1 MIYFKNDYQEGCAK
15 EILDALIRTNLE
27 STVGYG
33 LDNYTLKA
41 KELIQKEIN
50 CPNADI
56 HFLVGGTQTNLC
68 AISVLRPYEAVISCD
83 TGHIN
88 VHECG
93 AIENTGHKIISVPN
107 IDGKLDLTALIKTI
121 EEHKSFHM
129 LVPKMVYISNSTEL
143 GTIYN
148 KKDLIALREI
158 CNKYNLYLFVDGAR
172 LGLAL
177 TSKSNDLT
185 MADLAKYCDMFY
197 IGGTKNG
204 TLFGE
209 ALIIIND
216 TLKPFF
222 KYIMKQNGAVLAKGR
237 LLGVQFMELFT
248 NNLFYN
254 LAKHANLM
262 AENLRKVLAKY
273 NIEEYIKN
281 DTNQIFIKM
290 NINLYNKI
298 KDKVEFEIQK
308 QKEDYIKL
316 RLVTSFATTSKDVE
330 ELDKIL
336 QENS

>member
-316 RLVTSFATTSKDVE
+316 RLVTSFATTSKDIE

>member
-1 MIYFKNDYQEGCAK
+1 M
-15 EILDALIRTNLE
+15 
-27 STVGYG
+27 
-33 LDNYTLKA
+33 
-41 KELIQKEIN
+41 
-50 CPNADI
+50 
-56 HFLVGGTQTNLC
+56 C

-129 LVPKMVYISNSTEL
+129 LVPKMIYISNSTEL

-148 KKDLIALREI
+148 KKDLITLREI
-158 CNKYNLYLFVDGAR
+158 CDKYNLYLFVDGAK
-172 LGLAL
+172 LGSAL

-204 TLFGE
+204 
-209 ALIIIND
+209 
-216 TLKPFF
+216 
-222 KYIMKQNGAVLAKGR
+222 AVLAKGR
-237 LLGVQFMELFT
+237 LLGIQFMELFT

-273 NIEEYIKN
+273 NIEEYVKN

-298 KDKVEFEIQK
+298 KDKVEFEIQN
-308 QKEDYIKL
+308 QKEDYIQL
-316 RLVTSFATTSKDVE
+316 RLVTSFATTSKDIE
-330 ELDKIL
+330 ELDKLL

>member
-50 CPNADI
+50 CPNADV

-93 AIENTGHKIISVPN
+93 AIENTGHKIISVPS

-148 KKDLIALREI
+148 KKDLITLREI

-172 LGLAL
+172 LGSAL

-273 NIEEYIKN
+273 NIGEYVKN

-336 QENS
+336 KENS

>member
-50 CPNADI
+50 CPNADV

-172 LGLAL
+172 LGSAL

-273 NIEEYIKN
+273 NIGEYVKN

-336 QENS
+336 KENS

>member
-50 CPNADI
+50 CPNADV

-88 VHECG
+88 VHKCG

-172 LGLAL
+172 LGSAL

-336 QENS
+336 KENS

>member
-172 LGLAL
+172 LGSAL

-273 NIEEYIKN
+273 NIGEYVKN

-336 QENS
+336 KENS

>member
-172 LGLAL
+172 LGSAL

-273 NIEEYIKN
+273 NIGEYVKN

-316 RLVTSFATTSKDVE
+316 RLVTSFATTSKDIE

>member
-172 LGLAL
+172 LGSAL

-273 NIEEYIKN
+273 NIGEYVKN

-330 ELDKIL
+330 ELDKLL

>member
-1 MIYFKNDYQEGCAK
+1 M
-15 EILDALIRTNLE
+15 
-27 STVGYG
+27 
-33 LDNYTLKA
+33 
-41 KELIQKEIN
+41 
-50 CPNADI
+50 
-56 HFLVGGTQTNLC
+56 C
-68 AISVLRPYEAVISCD
+68 AIFVLRPYEAVISCD

-93 AIENTGHKIISVPN
+93 AVENTGHKVISVPN

-129 LVPKMVYISNSTEL
+129 LVPKMIYISNSTEF

-148 KKDLIALREI
+148 KKDLITLREI
-158 CNKYNLYLFVDGAR
+158 YDKYNLYLFVDGAK
-172 LGLAL
+172 LGSAL

-185 MADLAKYCDMFY
+185 MADLAK
-197 IGGTKNG
+197 
-204 TLFGE
+204 
-209 ALIIIND
+209 
-216 TLKPFF
+216 
-222 KYIMKQNGAVLAKGR
+222 GR
-237 LLGVQFMELFT
+237 LLGIQFMELFT

-298 KDKVEFEIQK
+298 KDKVEFEIQN
-308 QKEDYIKL
+308 QKENYIQL

-330 ELDKIL
+330 ELDKLL

>member
-50 CPNADI
+50 CPNADV

-88 VHECG
+88 IHECG

-121 EEHKSFHM
+121 EGHKSFHM

-148 KKDLIALREI
+148 KNDLIALREI

-172 LGLAL
+172 LGSAL

-185 MADLAKYCDMFY
+185 IADLAKYCDMFY

-273 NIEEYIKN
+273 NIEEYVKN

-316 RLVTSFATTSKDVE
+316 RLVTSFATTSKDIE

-336 QENS
+336 KENS